1 MPEILWERKGI
12 LQVRASGHED
22 TVVSTV
28 GLDEDTV
35 KSYIR
40 NQEKEDERITQLN
53 LFSPPKRR

>member
-1 MPEILWERKGI
+1 M
-12 LQVRASGHED
+12 RASGHED